1 MQGTGRRGAPSLFVT
16 LPRTGLCTEP
26 YSGPHARLCSGL
38 CTEPYSG
45 PHARLC
51 SGPHGSHLLPH
62 TVIAAPPLA
71 PLPCRP
77 HHCCSLRAVRTYS
90 PRHRPHLRP
99 PPVTS
104 LPHSRPRRPPCL
116 PLPGGFSPTFRCAF
130 RTRHATNVC
139 TFAQHAENK
148 YVTIKTEKRQPPDRK
163 QVAFFRFPGRTA
175 RRYRSVIC
183 TMLFFA
189 YIGGRLSLTPYLHEK
204 TCTQNALCR
213 SHRAHGIAPLLPE
226 G

>member
-1 MQGTGRRGAPSLFVT
+1 MQGTGRRGAPSLFAT
-16 LPRTGLCTEP
+16 LPRT
-26 YSGPHARLCSGL
+26 GL

-77 HHCCSLRAVRTYS
+77 HHRRSPRAVRISVRTYS
-90 PRHRPHLRP
+90 PRRRPHLRP

-130 RTRHATNVC
+130 RTRYATNVC
-139 TFAQHAENK
+139 TFAQHTENK
-148 YVTIKTEKRQPPDRK
+148 YVTIKAEKDNLLAESK
-163 QVAFFRFPGRTA
+163 LHFSGFPAGR
-175 RRYRSVIC
+175 
-183 TMLFFA
+183 
-189 YIGGRLSLTPYLHEK
+189 
-204 TCTQNALCR
+204 
-213 SHRAHGIAPLLPE
+213 HGATDP
-226 G
+226 

>member
-1 MQGTGRRGAPSLFVT
+1 MQETGRQGAPSLFAP

-26 YSGPHARLCSGL
+26 YSGPR
-38 CTEPYSG
+38 
-45 PHARLC
+45 ARLC

-77 HHCCSLRAVRTYS
+77 HHRRSLRAVRTYS

-104 LPHSRPRRPPCL
+104 RPHSRPRLPPCL
-116 PLPGGFSPTFRCAF
+116 PLSSGFFPNFRYVF

-139 TFAQHAENK
+139 TVVQHAENK
-148 YVTIKTEKRQPPDRK
+148 YVTIKTEKRQPLDRK
-163 QVAFFRFPGRTA
+163 QVAFFRFSAQR
-175 RRYRSVIC
+175 
-183 TMLFFA
+183 
-189 YIGGRLSLTPYLHEK
+189 
-204 TCTQNALCR
+204 
-213 SHRAHGIAPLLPE
+213 HGATDP
-226 G
+226 

>member
-1 MQGTGRRGAPSLFVT
+1 MQGTGRRGAPSLFAT

-26 YSGPHARLCSGL
+26 YSGPRARLC
-38 CTEPYSG
+38 SG

-51 SGPHGSHLLPH
+51 SGPHASHLLPH

-77 HHCCSLRAVRTYS
+77 HHRGSPHAVRTYS

-116 PLPGGFSPTFRCAF
+116 PQPGGFSPTFRCAF

-148 YVTIKTEKRQPPDRK
+148 HITIKAEKDNLLTESKLH
-163 QVAFFRFPGRTA
+163 FSGFPTGR
-175 RRYRSVIC
+175 
-183 TMLFFA
+183 
-189 YIGGRLSLTPYLHEK
+189 
-204 TCTQNALCR
+204 
-213 SHRAHGIAPLLPE
+213 HGASDP
-226 G
+226 